1 MSATQSVWQ
10 RLSENQA
17 VNATVFR
24 AARIDLD
31 KVRILTCHSCG
42 LVDSALFW
50 TPVKRKAG
58 IAHLSCPACDRA
70 GALYDLRH
78 NRVRPRWDSRGA
90 VLWLLAGSLV
100 LLLSTGAFL
109 RHAPP
114 PEQLRY
120 TLEQNWQQIRS
131 LR

>member
-31 KVRILTCHSCG
+31 KVRILTCPSCG

-50 TPVKRKAG
+50 TPVKRSAR
-58 IAHLSCPACDRA
+58 IAHLVCPVCDRA
-70 GALYDLRH
+70 AALYDLRH
-78 NRVRPRWDSRGA
+78 NRTRPRWDSRGG
-90 VLWLLAGSLV
+90 VLWVLAVALV
-100 LLLSTGAFL
+100 LLLLALAFL
-109 RHAPP
+109 RYGPP
-114 PEQLRY
+114 PEELRT
-120 TLEQNWQQIRS
+120 TLMRSWQQVRS